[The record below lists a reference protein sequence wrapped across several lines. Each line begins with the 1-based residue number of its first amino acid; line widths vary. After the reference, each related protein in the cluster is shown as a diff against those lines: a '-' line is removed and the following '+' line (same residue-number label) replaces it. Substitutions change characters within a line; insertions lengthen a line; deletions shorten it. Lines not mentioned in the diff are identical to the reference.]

1 VQLTRAV
8 EIGFA
13 VAAVIAGASLAA
25 ALLDKLSRRV
35 AIALAFVL
43 GAGATAAWVAFAL
56 HERRAIAVAAAGITL
71 ATVAELA
78 AIRIHDLVQMI
89 RGVDRQLA
97 RAEGRLR
104 QLIQQ
109 EAAERTAELERTLAR
124 ARADSASLLGEQER
138 RLSEERRRA
147 ADERERSAVSKLG
160 EALTITQ
167 RQVETR
173 FQGWSADLDRLQ
185 RDVDDRLAEL
195 AGRQRQRISDAE
207 GRIAADAERLETE
220 SKRQRAGLERLRD
233 ELARA
238 IQETVEAGNA
248 ELEEHAAERRR
259 ALHELG
265 ERIRRRERSL
275 AEQIEREETEAQRRI
290 QVAFEEVQ
298 RRQVEQL
305 QRVLDRATSGYSDAA
320 AQQFAD
326 AIRAARE
333 TTATRL
339 ARELDRAVQSFLREA
354 ERVLAERLAH
364 VGDVGAQRLEKRLSA
379 SVGALEHQSGEAL
392 AGFEQRLIAAEQEL
406 HRRLE
411 GLAADAE
418 AERAVLEAR
427 LHELSRRIEEAIARA

>member
-13 VAAVIAGASLAA
+13 VAAVIAGGSLAA
-25 ALLDKLSRRV
+25 ALLDRLSRRV
-35 AIALAFVL
+35 AIWLAVVL

-56 HERRAIAVAAAGITL
+56 QQHRATAVAAAGITL
-71 ATVAELA
+71 ATVAEVA

-109 EAAERTAELERTLAR
+109 EAAERSAELERTLAR
-124 ARADSASLLGEQER
+124 ARADSASLLAEQER
-138 RLSEERRRA
+138 RLAEDRRRA
-147 ADERERSAVSKLG
+147 ADEHERVAIDKLS
-160 EALTITQ
+160 EALTTTQ

-173 FQGWSADLDRLQ
+173 FQGWSTDLEQMQ
-185 RDVDDRLAEL
+185 RDIDDRLVQL
-195 AGRQRQRISDAE
+195 AARQRERIADAE
-207 GRIAADAERLETE
+207 GRIATDAERLEAE
-220 SKRQRAGLERLRD
+220 SKQQRAGLERLRD

-248 ELEEHAAERRR
+248 ELDGYASERRR

-275 AEQIEREETEAQRRI
+275 AEQIEREEAEAIRRLE
-290 QVAFEEVQ
+290 VAFEEVQ
-298 RRQVEQL
+298 RRQIEQL
-305 QRVLDRATSGYSDAA
+305 ERVLDRTTSGYSDAA
-320 AQQFAD
+320 AQQFSD

-339 ARELDRAVQSFLREA
+339 TRELDRAVQSFLREA
-354 ERVLAERLAH
+354 ERVLAERLAQ
-364 VGDVGAQRLEKRLSA
+364 VGDAGARRLEKRLSTA
-379 SVGALEHQSGEAL
+379 ADALERQSGEAL
-392 AGFEQRLIAAEQEL
+392 ASFEQRLIATEQEL

-427 LHELSRRIEEAIARA
+427 LHDLARRIEEAIARA